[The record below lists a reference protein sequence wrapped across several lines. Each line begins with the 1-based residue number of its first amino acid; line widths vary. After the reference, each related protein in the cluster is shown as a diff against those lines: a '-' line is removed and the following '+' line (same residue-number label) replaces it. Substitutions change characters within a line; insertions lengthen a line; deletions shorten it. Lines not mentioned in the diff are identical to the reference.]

1 MPFPGPSR
9 TRQTISSPAATCVAC
24 LLKDASISRGTL
36 IEVFEQLAGK
46 AGYLSLDTCAACKI
60 FKAVIR
66 PA

>member
-1 MPFPGPSR
+1 MPF
-9 TRQTISSPAATCVAC
+9 QTHPELDKLFRVPAATCVAC
-24 LLKDASISRGTL
+24 LLKDASISTGTL

-46 AGYLSLDTCAACKI
+46 AGYLSLETCAACKV